1 MPLDIRKVDCPM
13 KMKMLILG
21 VGVFGLAAM
30 VSGQQPQLTHRPNI
44 VLAPSTAITVN
55 DIRQENGTNTT
66 FARGGVSIETP
77 SSTITADEADIHH
90 LKDTRTAVDLDIE
103 LRGNVHV
110 VITPQAK

>member
-13 KMKMLILG
+13 KMLILC

-30 VSGQQPQLTHRPNI
+30 VSGQQPQLTQRPNI
-44 VLAPSTAITVN
+44 VLAPSTAITAN
-55 DIRQENGTNTT
+55 DLHHENSTNTT
-66 FARGGVSIETP
+66 FARGGVRIETP

-110 VITPQAK
+110 VIAPTAR

>member
-1 MPLDIRKVDCPM
+1 M
-13 KMKMLILG
+13 KTFILC
-21 VGVFGLAAM
+21 VGVFGLASL

-44 VLAPSTAITVN
+44 VLAPSTAITAN
-55 DIRQENGTNTT
+55 DIRHENSTDTT
-66 FARGGVSIETP
+66 FARGGVRIKTP

-110 VITPQAK
+110 VIAPTAQ